1 MLTRDFGGSVQ
12 VVDISNKSGTLLRKA
27 RMDKE
32 LSRPVMKF
40 GKKKTTGDDVLNVI
54 RQYGSSVE
62 EVIDTLIDKKQITD
76 YYIEN
81 ESNLAVEFKL
91 PTELFSPV
99 EGMLMKSKLVISEEE
114 TSKKYPISLFI
125 KIHQAHRRAKV
136 LIDYIY

>member
-27 RMDKE
+27 KMDKE
-32 LSRPVMKF
+32 LSRPAMKF
-40 GKKKTTGDDVLNVI
+40 SKKKTTGADVLNVI
-54 RQYGSSVE
+54 RQYGSSLE

-81 ESNLAVEFKL
+81 ESDLAVEFKL
-91 PTELFSPV
+91 PTELFSSV
-99 EGMLMKSKLVISEEE
+99 EGMLMKSKLVIREEE

>member
-1 MLTRDFGGSVQ
+1 
-12 VVDISNKSGTLLRKA
+12 
-27 RMDKE
+27 
-32 LSRPVMKF
+32 MKF
-40 GKKKTTGDDVLNVI
+40 GKKKTTGDDGLNVI

-114 TSKKYPISLFI
+114 TSKKYPINLFI